1 MRSVVIMAGGS
12 GKRLWPLSRRD
23 TPKQLLPLL
32 GEQSLL
38 RVAFERVR
46 QAVPV
51 EQVYVCTGQE
61 WVDVVARELPEL
73 PVANILGEPVGRDS
87 LNAVA
92 WPAAVLAEQDPDAV
106 VAMVTAD
113 HLIEPVASF
122 VEALLQAFEVAESE
136 PDALVTFGV
145 VPTSAHTG
153 YGYLHR
159 GEPVPG
165 REDVFAVHQFN
176 EKPDAETAARYLAS
190 GEYWWNSGMFVWR
203 ASTLLAQLE
212 LLQPECHRIVTTLA
226 REPGRLAELYPQ
238 LPRISVDYA
247 VMEPVSQG
255 RASARVLVVRLPISW
270 HDVGGYASLL
280 ERLERDADG
289 NAVRGLSV
297 QVDARNNLVINDQAD
312 HLVATLGVSDMI
324 IVATRTITL
333 VCPLEESERVKELV
347 AAVTSSDLRY
357 A

>member
-38 RVAFERVR
+38 RVAFDRVR
-46 QAVPV
+46 QAVPDERV
-51 EQVYVCTGQE
+51 FVCTGAE
-61 WVDVVARELPEL
+61 WVDVVAKELPEL
-73 PVANILGEPVGRDS
+73 PVANILGEPSGRDS

-92 WPAAVLAEQDPDAV
+92 WPAAVLAHEDPDAV

-113 HLIEPVASF
+113 HLIEPVDSF
-122 VEALLQAFEVAESE
+122 VEALLEAFAVAEAE

-145 VPTSAHTG
+145 PPTSPHTG

-165 REDVFAVHQFN
+165 REDVFTVREFK
-176 EKPDAETAARYLAS
+176 EKPDAETAAAYLAS

-203 ASTLLAQLE
+203 AATLLRQLE
-212 LLQPECHRIVTTLA
+212 VLQPDCHRIVTTLA
-226 REPGRLAELYPQ
+226 REPGRLEELYPQ
-238 LPRISVDYA
+238 LPRTSVDYA

-255 RASARVLVVRLPISW
+255 RASGRVLVVKLPISW

-280 ERLERDADG
+280 DRLERDASG

-297 QVDARNNLVINDQAD
+297 QVDGRNNLVINDQAE
-312 HLVATLGVSDMI
+312 HLVATIGVSDMI
-324 IVATRTITL
+324 IVATRAITL
-333 VCPLEESERVKELV
+333 VCPLGESERVKELV
-347 AAVTSSDLRY
+347 AAVTDSDGRY